1 MLIIKK
7 SKMKHLNLLTL
18 LLAVVLLSC
27 NKDDDTPEDD
37 STAFYAEIN
46 YSLAGNSVNGTFNI
60 ITNSLYS
67 EGVHTMML
75 YFPPDIV
82 EDIDEKAGVTI
93 QDYNQLLSF
102 TIMTP
107 SLLGL
112 VEILDGNTYGNEIAF
127 GFEEMELTASSVSV
141 NITEIQM
148 QTLPETPELKHVAV
162 YVGNFEGVVNH
173 EYYDDNGELV
183 VEPHLANGNFEIY
196 NPL

>member
-1 MLIIKK
+1 
-7 SKMKHLNLLTL
+7 MKHLNLLSI
-18 LLAVVLLSC
+18 LLAVVLFSC
-27 NKDDDTPEDD
+27 NKDDDTPED
-37 STAFYAEIN
+37 STSFYAEIN
-46 YSLAGNSVNGTFNI
+46 YSLAGASVNGTFNI
-60 ITNSLYS
+60 ITNSQYS
-67 EGVHTMML
+67 DGINALMF
-75 YFPPDIV
+75 YFPPDLV

-107 SLLGL
+107 AKLGL

-127 GFEEMELTASSVSV
+127 GFEEVELTASSVSV

-148 QTLPETPELKHVAV
+148 QTLPETPGLKHVAV
-162 YVGNFEGVVNH
+162 YVGHFEGVVNH
-173 EYYDDNGELV
+173 EYYDENGELV

>member
-1 MLIIKK
+1 
-7 SKMKHLNLLTL
+7 MKHLNLLSI

-37 STAFYAEIN
+37 RKLFYAKIN
-46 YSLAGNSVNGTFNI
+46 YSLAGASVNGTYNI
-60 ITNSLYS
+60 IANSLYS
-67 EGVHTMML
+67 GGVNTVML

-82 EDIDEKAGVTI
+82 EDIDEKAGITI

-107 SLLGL
+107 AKLGL

-127 GFEEMELTASSVSV
+127 GFEEAELTASSVSV
-141 NITEIQM
+141 NITEILM
-148 QTLPETPELKHVAV
+148 YELPGTPGLKHVAA

>member
-1 MLIIKK
+1 
-7 SKMKHLNLLTL
+7 MKHLNLLTL

>member
-1 MLIIKK
+1 
-7 SKMKHLNLLTL
+7 MKHLNLLSI
-18 LLAVVLLSC
+18 LLAVVIFSC
-27 NKDDDTPEDD
+27 NKDDDMPEDD

-46 YSLAGNSVNGTFNI
+46 YSLAGNSVNGAFNI
-60 ITNSLYS
+60 ITNSQYS
-67 EGVHTMML
+67 DGVHSMIL

-82 EDIDEKAGVTI
+82 EDIDEKAGFTI

-107 SLLGL
+107 AKIGL

-127 GFEEMELTASSVSV
+127 GFEEIELTASSVSV

-148 QTLPETPELKHVAV
+148 QTLPETPGLKHVAV

-183 VEPHLANGNFEIY
+183 VEPHLANGNFKIY